1 MNKNE
6 EINHT
11 KIHLEV
17 RGELDKRLSDDR
29 GVRVVTPDKY
39 LQLVQNSLVQRKNFI
54 RIVENFVSHRV
65 LRSPQQRK
73 TTINKIVFKIIASKK
88 DNKSLRAYNLEIRRV
103 CNVCAL
109 SNSTGSSV
117 KVREWFRGHDGCGEG

>member
-88 DNKSLRAYNLEIRRV
+88 DNKSLRAYNQACL
-103 CNVCAL
+103 
-109 SNSTGSSV
+109 
-117 KVREWFRGHDGCGEG
+117 